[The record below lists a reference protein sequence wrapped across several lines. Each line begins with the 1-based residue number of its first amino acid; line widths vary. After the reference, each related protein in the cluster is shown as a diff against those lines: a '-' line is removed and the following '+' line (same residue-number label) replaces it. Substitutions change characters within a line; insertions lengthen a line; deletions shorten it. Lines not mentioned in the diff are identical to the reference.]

1 MAVRT
6 SAAPPTPWVK
16 TFAEPQID
24 QSAYVH
30 SFSNLVGDV
39 RIGANVMIAP
49 GTSIRAEAGAPF
61 RIGDRANL
69 QDGVVMS
76 GLEHGRVLGTDGQ
89 PYSIWVGADVS
100 ISHMALVHG
109 PAYIGDQCFI
119 GFRSTVFNAR
129 VNDGCIV
136 MMHCLIQDVEIPPGK
151 YVPSGSMITTQQQAD
166 RLPDVQDRDRQFAS
180 HIVGINDAL
189 RSGYH
194 SAESVAS
201 IAPIQQELNHTAIEM
216 NTHTSGSLDASV
228 VNHVRQLLSQGYR
241 IGTEHANPRH
251 FQISSW
257 KSCALIQSTR
267 EADVLGALKG
277 CLADHAGDYVRLIG
291 IDPKAKRRVLE
302 TIIQRPDGKPVQ
314 VTQKVSYAATP
325 STASAAGASGGSGLS
340 PDVIGQIRQLLAQGA
355 KIGMEHA
362 DPRRYRTS
370 SWTSCTPIQS
380 TSEGAILSA
389 LQACMAEHAGEY
401 VRVIGID
408 PQAKRRLAEITIQ
421 RPGDSKP
428 TSGSG
433 TAYVAPTSAGQAA
446 SGGGTRLGSA
456 AQQVGAMIAQGCTI
470 GLETADER
478 RFKIGS
484 WTSAGTIPA
493 RSQGEAIAA
502 LESFIASHSGQFIRV
517 VGIDPKAKRRVAEVV
532 VHRPGQSATAN
543 AAPAS
548 YSAAGPSAGHGSAP
562 AASSNGKGKLNGAV
576 ADQVRQLLTQS
587 YKIGV
592 EYADARRYR
601 ASTWQTGASIPAGH
615 ESSVMAALES
625 FLGEHPKDYVRL
637 VGIDPKAKRRVTET
651 VIYKPSK

>member
-6 SAAPPTPWVK
+6 SAAPPTPWAK

-61 RIGDRANL
+61 HIGDRASL
-69 QDGVVMS
+69 QDGVVVS
-76 GLEHGRVLGTDGQ
+76 GLEHGRVLGADGQ
-89 PYSIWVGADVS
+89 PYSVWIGADVS
-100 ISHMALVHG
+100 ITHMALVHG

-129 VNDGCIV
+129 VNEGCIV

-180 HIVGINDAL
+180 HVVGINDAL

-267 EADVLGALKG
+267 EAEVLGALKG

-314 VTQKVSYAATP
+314 VTQKVSYAAAP
-325 STASAAGASGGSGLS
+325 STASAVGASGGSGLS

-380 TSEGAILSA
+380 TSEGAVLSA

-421 RPGDSKP
+421 RPGDTKP
-428 TSGSG
+428 SSGGGTS
-433 TAYVAPTSAGQAA
+433 YVAPTSSGAAA

-493 RSQGEAIAA
+493 RSQAEAIAA

-543 AAPAS
+543 AAPTS
-548 YSAAGPSAGHGSAP
+548 YSASSGHGAGHGAAP
-562 AASSNGKGKLNGAV
+562 AANGKGKLNGAV

-592 EYADARRYR
+592 EYADERRYR
-601 ASTWQTGASIPAGH
+601 ASTWQTGTSIPAGH